1 MNDLCRVLNL
11 QYPILQGGMGNVS
24 NAQLSAAVSEAGGLG
39 TVGVGTMEPDEV
51 KRILKDLKVRTKQ
64 PIALNIPLNVTP
76 YRDEMIELVVGEKVP
91 VVSLSAG
98 NPAPFIPYF
107 QEYGVKVIAVVASKR
122 QAQKAEEAGAD
133 VIVAEGYEAA
143 GINSNFETTTLTLI
157 PQIVDAVS
165 VPVVAAGGIGDGR
178 GLAAVLALG
187 ASGVQM
193 GTRLIATS
201 DSPMHNSYKEAL
213 LKADDIQTVIV
224 GRSIG
229 KVRRVMKTPYA
240 GQLLTLEEKGIEED
254 DFNRLTSEYYHKLG
268 ALDGKLD
275 QGFINGGQVSGL
287 IHNLPTVQELFESM
301 MEEAS
306 GCFQSLSKTYSLTK
320 PETK

>member
-1 MNDLCRVLNL
+1 MNDLCRLLNI
-11 QYPILQGGMGNVS
+11 QHPILQGGMGNVS
-24 NAQLSAAVSEAGGLG
+24 NAPLSAAVSEAGGLG
-39 TVGVGTMEPDEV
+39 TVGVGTMDLSEV
-51 KRILKDLKVRTKQ
+51 KKILQDLRTLTER

-76 YRDEMIELVVGEKVP
+76 YRDEMVELVVKEKLP

-107 QEYGVKVIAVVASKR
+107 HEHGVKVIAVVASVR
-122 QAQKAEEAGAD
+122 QARKAEAAGAD

-178 GLAAVLALG
+178 GLAAVLSLG

-193 GTRLIATS
+193 GTRLIATT
-201 DSPMHNSYKEAL
+201 DSPMHAAYKETL
-213 LKADDIQTVIV
+213 LSADDLQTVIV

-240 GQLLTLEEKGIEED
+240 GQLLSLEEKGIAEE
-254 DFNRLTSEYYHKLG
+254 DFNRLTSEHYHKVG
-268 ALDGKLD
+268 ALEGKLD
-275 QGFINGGQVSGL
+275 QGFINGGQVSGV
-287 IHNLPTVQELFESM
+287 IRHLPSVQELFVTM
-301 MEEAS
+301 MEEAAS
-306 GCFQSLSKTYSLTK
+306 RFHILANGYPLTK
-320 PETK
+320 RETT

>member
-1 MNDLCRVLNL
+1 MNDLCRLLNI

-24 NAQLSAAVSEAGGLG
+24 NAPLSAAVSEAGGLG
-39 TVGVGTMEPDEV
+39 TVGVGTMELSEV
-51 KRILKDLKVRTKQ
+51 KKILQDLKAITKR

-76 YRDEMIELVVGEKVP
+76 YRDEMIELVVKEKLSI
-91 VVSLSAG
+91 VSLSAG

-107 QEYGVKVIAVVASKR
+107 HEHGVKVIAVVASVR
-122 QAQKAEEAGAD
+122 QALKAEAAGAD

-178 GLAAVLALG
+178 GLAAMLTLG

-193 GTRLIATS
+193 GTRLIATA
-201 DSPMHNSYKEAL
+201 DSPMHKAYKETL
-213 LKADDIQTVIV
+213 LGADDLQTVIV

-240 GQLLTLEEKGIEED
+240 GQLLSLEEKGIEEE
-254 DFNRLTSEYYHKLG
+254 DFKRLTSEHYHKIG
-268 ALDGKLD
+268 ALEGKLD
-275 QGFINGGQVSGL
+275 QGFINGGQVSGM
-287 IHNLPTVQELFESM
+287 IHHLPTVEDLFVTM
-301 MEEAS
+301 MEEATAR
-306 GCFQSLSKTYSLTK
+306 FHNLSAAYPLTK
-320 PETK
+320 RETT

>member
-1 MNDLCRVLNL
+1 MNDLCRLLNI

-24 NAQLSAAVSEAGGLG
+24 NAPLSAAVSEAGGLG
-39 TVGVGTMEPDEV
+39 TVGVGTMELSEV
-51 KRILKDLKVRTKQ
+51 KKILQELKTITKR
-64 PIALNIPLNVTP
+64 PVALNIPLNVTP
-76 YRDEMIELVVGEKVP
+76 YRDEMIELVVKEDLP

-107 QEYGVKVIAVVASKR
+107 HEHGVKVIAVVASVR
-122 QAQKAEEAGAD
+122 QARKAEAAGAD

-178 GLAAVLALG
+178 GLAAMLTLG

-193 GTRLIATS
+193 GTRLIATA
-201 DSPMHNSYKEAL
+201 DSPMHKAYKETL
-213 LKADDIQTVIV
+213 LGADDLQTVIV

-229 KVRRVMKTPYA
+229 KIRRVMKTPYA
-240 GQLLTLEEKGIEED
+240 GQLLSLEEKGIEEG
-254 DFNRLTSEYYHKLG
+254 DFNRLTSEHYHKVG
-268 ALDGKLD
+268 ALEGKLD
-275 QGFINGGQVSGL
+275 QGFINGGQVSGM
-287 IHNLPTVQELFESM
+287 IHNLPTVQELFVTM
-301 MEEAS
+301 MEEATS
-306 GCFQSLSKTYSLTK
+306 HFHNLSAAYPLSKR
-320 PETK
+320 ETT